1 MSKRFDEAIT
11 RGCLTS
17 PEEYTYDYPT
27 MEDDD
32 EAIEE
37 FIEKKRQEYYRE
49 WFSYVKDFE

>member
-1 MSKRFDEAIT
+1 MSKRFDEAIA
-11 RGCLTS
+11 RGCLAS

-32 EAIEE
+32 EAIEG
-37 FIEKKRQEYYRE
+37 FIERKRQEYYRE

>member
-1 MSKRFDEAIT
+1 MSKRLDEAIT
-11 RGCLTS
+11 GGCLAS

-32 EAIEE
+32 EAIKA

>member
-11 RGCLTS
+11 RGRLAP

-27 MEDDD
+27 MEDD
-32 EAIEE
+32 EAIEA

>member
-11 RGCLTS
+11 RGRLAP

-32 EAIEE
+32 EAIEA

-49 WFSYVKDFE
+49 WFNYVKDFE